1 MPADAHLEYQELV
14 MTSPVLSPYLH
25 HDFAPTRNP
34 APQKPIETAEDALGR
49 ADAENGGSVHGETHE
64 DTIGNLEAS
73 RERALDGAEASDVHA
88 INHAYDLAKAQLDV
102 NNIIYRA
109 GQEESS
115 YEKGVILQELDGI
128 LGDLSPTEK
137 QQLFDDLGAETVKEL
152 GAQLASVWNDGR
164 QSNIPSSQTGR
175 YSGEGL
181 FYELAEGMSM
191 PRLASLTI
199 GLASETDAAAAYL
212 GRVIGEQGGQRAVD
226 YVEQIATWTPGGNA
240 VESPDQYA
248 TAIAEVLAQLEGAD
262 FETAISALNAT
273 RLDAVLAAGQDIHPN
288 GGYHSTLTE
297 QIITTAVD
305 SSNPVLQAQVFRS
318 AGESLAHLLEN
329 PGDHGSQI
337 VNTRNAMVDLLL
349 ADPNGILNEL
359 RPTEQNS
366 SEGST
371 GLDNSGR
378 SLVALN
384 EALLIDS
391 NKLNFNN
398 DNDALNQQ
406 QVGYLISQIAEHGAA
421 DGVPGEQVA
430 ANLGFFTGATSNALE
445 NSNINEREAGD
456 DALLNIAIG
465 LAGEIPYPGTEVAT
479 SVIEEVRSGIRQ
491 DQLDAAQRSNQDL
504 AETFVDL
511 ALEQV
516 PTTSDRSDANT
527 EKFNEYFSFTRSTQ
541 LGQ

>member
-1 MPADAHLEYQELV
+1 
-14 MTSPVLSPYLH
+14 MTGPVLQSHLPYDL
-25 HDFAPTRNP
+25 APTRQP
-34 APQKPIETAEDALGR
+34 AHQEPIETAEDALER
-49 ADAENGGSVHGETHE
+49 ANAENGGSVYGETHE
-64 DTIGNLEAS
+64 DTINNLEAS
-73 RERALDGAEASDVHA
+73 REMALESAEASDINV

-109 GQEESS
+109 GQEEGS

-128 LGDLSPTEK
+128 LEDLSPAEK
-137 QQLFDDLGAETVKEL
+137 QQLFDGLSAEKVQEL

-164 QSNIPSSQTGR
+164 QSNVPSSQIGH
-175 YSGEGL
+175 YSGEGI

-226 YVEQIATWTPGGNA
+226 YVEQIATWTPGENA

-262 FETAISALNAT
+262 FATAISALDAT
-273 RLDAVLAAGQDIHPN
+273 RLDAVLAAGQDIYPN
-288 GGYHSTLTE
+288 GGYHSTLTV

-305 SSNPVLQAQVFRS
+305 SNNTVLQAQVFRS

-329 PGDHGSQI
+329 PGDNGNQI
-337 VNTRNAMVDLLL
+337 INTRNAMVELLL
-349 ADPNGILNEL
+349 ANPNGILTEL

-391 NKLNFNN
+391 NDLNFNN
-398 DNDALNQQ
+398 DNDASNQQ
-406 QVGYLISQIAEHGAA
+406 KVGYLISQIANQGAA
-421 DGVPGEQVA
+421 DDVPGEQVA
-430 ANLGFFTGATSNALE
+430 ANLGFFTGAASNALE
-445 NSNINEREAGD
+445 NSNVREREGGD
-456 DALLNIAIG
+456 DALVNIAIG
-465 LAGEIPYPGTEVAT
+465 LAGEIPYPGTGVAT
-479 SVIEEVRSGIRQ
+479 SIVEEVRSGIRQ

-511 ALEQV
+511 ALEHV

>member
-1 MPADAHLEYQELV
+1 MA
-14 MTSPVLSPYLH
+14 SPVLSPFFPQ
-25 HDFAPTRNP
+25 DFFPTENP
-34 APQKPIETAEDALGR
+34 APPQPIETAEDALER
-49 ADAENGGSVHGETHE
+49 ANAENGGSVHGDTHE
-64 DTIGNLEAS
+64 DTIANLEAS
-73 RERALDGAEASDVHA
+73 REQALDGADASDVHA

-102 NNIIYRA
+102 DNIIYRA
-109 GQEESS
+109 GQEDSS
-115 YEKGVILQELDGI
+115 YEKGVILDELDEI
-128 LGDLSPTEK
+128 LSELDPAEK
-137 QQLFDDLGAETVKEL
+137 QQLFDDLGSDKVKEL

-164 QSNIPSSQTGR
+164 KSTVPSSQTGH

-199 GLASETDAAAAYL
+199 GLASEADAAAAYL
-212 GRVIGEQGGQRAVD
+212 GRIIGEQGGQRAVD
-226 YVEQIATWTPGGNA
+226 YVEQIATWTPGENA

-248 TAIAEVLAQLEGAD
+248 TAIAETLAQLEGAD
-262 FETAISALNAT
+262 FETAISALNAS
-273 RLDAVLAAGQDIHPN
+273 RLDAVLAAGQDIHPD

-297 QIITTAVD
+297 KIITTAVD
-305 SSNPVLQAQVFRS
+305 SNNPVLQAQVFRS

-329 PGDHGSQI
+329 PGDHGNQI
-337 VNTRNAMVDLLL
+337 INTRNAMADLLL
-349 ADPNGILNEL
+349 ANPNAILNEL

-391 NKLNFNN
+391 NDLNYNN
-398 DNDALNQQ
+398 DNDASNQQ
-406 QVGYLISQIAEHGAA
+406 QVGYLISQIAEQGAT
-421 DGVPGEQVA
+421 DGVSGEQIA
-430 ANLGFFTGATSNALE
+430 ANLGFFTGAASNALE
-445 NSNINEREAGD
+445 NGNVREREGGD
-456 DALLNIAIG
+456 EALLNIAIG

-479 SVIEEVRSGIRQ
+479 SVIDEVRSGIRQ

-516 PTTSDRSDANT
+516 PTTPDRSDANT

>member
-1 MPADAHLEYQELV
+1 
-14 MTSPVLSPYLH
+14 MTGSILPSYRP
-25 HDFAPTRNP
+25 HDPAPTRQP
-34 APQKPIETAEDALGR
+34 APQEPIETAEDALER
-49 ADAENGGSVHGETHE
+49 ARAENGGSVHGETHE

-73 RERALDGAEASDVHA
+73 RERALAGADASDVNA

-102 NNIIYRA
+102 NDIIHRA
-109 GQEESS
+109 GKEEDS
-115 YEKGVILQELDGI
+115 YEKGVIIEELEGI
-128 LGDLSPTEK
+128 LKGLSAEEK
-137 QQLFDDLGAETVKEL
+137 QQLFDGLDAEKVQEL
-152 GAQLASVWNDGR
+152 GAQIARVWNDGR
-164 QSNIPSSQTGR
+164 QSSPPLGQSSS
-175 YSGEGL
+175 YAGEGL
-181 FYELAEGMSM
+181 FHELAEGMST
-191 PRLASLTI
+191 PRLASLSI

-226 YVEQIATWTPGGNA
+226 YVKQIATWKPGENA

-262 FETAISALNAT
+262 FATAISALDAT
-273 RLDAVLAAGQDIHPN
+273 RLDAVVAAGQDIYPN
-288 GGYHSTLTE
+288 GGYGSTLTE
-297 QIITTAVD
+297 RILATAVA
-305 SSNPVLQAQVFRS
+305 SNNTVLQAQVFRS

-329 PGDHGSQI
+329 PGDNGSQI
-337 VNTRNAMVDLLL
+337 VHTRNAMVDLLL

-391 NKLNFNN
+391 NELNFNN
-398 DNDALNQQ
+398 DGDASNQQ
-406 QVGYLISQIAEHGAA
+406 KVGYLISQISERGAA

-430 ANLGFFTGATSNALE
+430 ANLGFFTGAASNALE
-445 NSNINEREAGD
+445 KSNVREREGGD
-456 DALLNIAIG
+456 NALVNIAIG
-465 LAGEIPYPGTEVAT
+465 LAGEIPYPGVSVAT
-479 SVIEEVRSGIRQ
+479 SVVEEVRGGIRE
-491 DQLDAAQRSNQDL
+491 DQLDAARRSNQDL
-504 AETFVDL
+504 ADTFVDL
-511 ALEQV
+511 ALEHV